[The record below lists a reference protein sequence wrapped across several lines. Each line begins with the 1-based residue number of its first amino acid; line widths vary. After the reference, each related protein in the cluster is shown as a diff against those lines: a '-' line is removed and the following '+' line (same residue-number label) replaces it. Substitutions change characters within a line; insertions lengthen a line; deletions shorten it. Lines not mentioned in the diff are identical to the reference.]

1 MCVRLPPVFLSPC
14 RLQASAS
21 FWRSRPRT
29 VALKKLTLLVIVSV
43 ARPCLHRA
51 PSCFEA
57 EPEVIVNRK
66 RIIMCRLRSL
76 FSLFRGP
83 SNPVQVSETDTSGLQ
98 QNMRLF
104 YVPTIF

>member
-43 ARPCLHRA
+43 ARPC
-51 PSCFEA
+51 FEA
-57 EPEVIVNRK
+57 EPEVIVNRN
-66 RIIMCRLRSL
+66 RGSALLCVGCDRSL
-76 FSLFRGP
+76 VFSEVPPTRSKFP
-83 SNPVQVSETDTSGLQ
+83 KPTPVAYNKT
-98 QNMRLF
+98 
-104 YVPTIF
+104 

>member
-57 EPEVIVNRK
+57 EPEVIVH
-66 RIIMCRLRSL
+66 RIIMCRLRRSL
-76 FSLFRGP
+76 VFSEVPPTRSKFP
-83 SNPVQVSETDTSGLQ
+83 KPTPVAYNKT
-98 QNMRLF
+98 
-104 YVPTIF
+104 